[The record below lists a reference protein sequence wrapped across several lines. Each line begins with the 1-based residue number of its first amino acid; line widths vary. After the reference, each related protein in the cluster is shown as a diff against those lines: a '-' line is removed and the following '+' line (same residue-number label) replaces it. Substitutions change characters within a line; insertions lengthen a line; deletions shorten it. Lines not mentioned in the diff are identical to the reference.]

1 MHTRNTHPDAY
12 FNRHEIASR
21 LYAIS
26 ISLLFTLLLP
36 LALSLSAFGQ
46 GSTAT
51 LTGNVTDPQG
61 AVVAGALVTIT
72 NDALSIRRQTTTN
85 GEGSYTVAQLPP
97 SVYSV
102 KVEASEFAV
111 AEITNLVLQV
121 GQQATHNVTL
131 TVKSGNE

>member
-1 MHTRNTHPDAY
+1 MHTRNTHSDAY
-12 FNRHEIASR
+12 FNRRGIASRFNR

-26 ISLLFTLLLP
+26 FSLLFTLLIPHASP
-36 LALSLSAFGQ
+36 LAALGQ
-46 GSTAT
+46 GASATAT

-72 NDALSIRRQTTTN
+72 NDALGIRRQTTTN

-121 GQQATHNVTL
+121 GQQATHNVSL
-131 TVKSGNE
+131 